1 MRLTETPRKWTTPEA
16 VHIDVRGLD
25 PPGPMVA
32 ILRLIDSG
40 EVDAVIIAHL
50 DREPV
55 FLYPELHERG
65 WTHEILPSAG
75 DTPSCE
81 GEVTLR
87 MVRLPA

>member
-1 MRLTETPRKWTTPEA
+1 MRLTDTPRKWITPEA

-32 ILRLIDSG
+32 ILRLIDG
-40 EVDAVIIAHL
+40 GDVDAVIIAHL

-65 WTHEILPSAG
+65 WTYEVLPSTP
-75 DTPSCE
+75 DTPNYE

-87 MVRLPA
+87 VARLPA

>member
-32 ILRLIDSG
+32 ILQLIDSG
-40 EVDAVIIAHL
+40 EVGAVIIAHL